1 VRERAASTAAFSF
14 SGVETSGTGALLHD
28 HANADARERDA
39 ASRRESTGLV
49 VDVHRRHR
57 EDDGIECL
65 LRELLVDVERRSD
78 GEGHLIAG
86 LHFEVSGDRFR
97 RDLRRADGEHA
108 HLGGSGEGG

>member
-1 VRERAASTAAFSF
+1 MSTADV
-14 SGVETSGTGALLHD
+14 GNGRALLHD

-39 ASRRESTGLV
+39 ARRRETAGLV

-65 LRELLVDVERRSD
+65 LRELLVDVERRTD

-86 LHFEVSGDRFR
+86 LLFEVSGDRFR

-108 HLGGSGEGG
+108 LPRRQWRGRMRR